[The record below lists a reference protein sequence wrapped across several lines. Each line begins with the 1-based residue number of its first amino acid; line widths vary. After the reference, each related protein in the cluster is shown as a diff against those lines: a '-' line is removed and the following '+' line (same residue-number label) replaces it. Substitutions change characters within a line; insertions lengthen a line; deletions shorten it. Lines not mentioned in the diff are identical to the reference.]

1 MKTSQTITAFAPA
14 TTSNLAIGFDILGF
28 PLTTLGD
35 KVSITPR
42 ETPEIILESINTDAI
57 PKDPKKNTASMVVKA
72 MQQAYRL
79 NHGFSISIEK
89 GIPLGSGLGGS
100 AASAVAACIA
110 MTPFIDDTISKEDL
124 ANFAL
129 QAESKVSGGLHGDNV
144 VPSLFGGFC
153 LLQNLSPLRLIQLP
167 LPSLTAVFIHPHMT
181 IETKEARRV
190 LKPEVSLKQCIQ
202 QTANLAGFM
211 AALYTNDNELLSQC
225 CEDNLIE
232 PMRSQLIPGF
242 YDVQKAALSE
252 GALACSLSGS
262 GPTLFAFADN
272 EQTAQNI
279 AYAMQKAFAAHG
291 LNSDK
296 WLSPI
301 SPTGARLI

>member
-1 MKTSQTITAFAPA
+1 MKTFQTITAFAPA

-28 PLTTLGD
+28 PLTSLGD
-35 KVSITPR
+35 KISLTPR
-42 ETPEIILESINTDAI
+42 EEPDVLIESINTQVI
-57 PKDPKKNTASMVVKA
+57 PKDPDKNTASIVVKA
-72 MQQAYRL
+72 MQQAYGL
-79 NHGFSISIEK
+79 NHGFSMSIEK

-110 MTPFIDDTISKEDL
+110 MTPFIDDTIPKEDL

-129 QAESKVSGGLHGDNV
+129 QAESQVSGGLHGDNV
-144 VPSLFGGFC
+144 VPSLYGGFC
-153 LLQNLSPLRLIQLP
+153 LIQNLSPLRVIQLP
-167 LPSLTAVFIHPHMT
+167 SPSLTAVFIHPHMT

-190 LKPEVSLKQCIQ
+190 LQPEVNLKKCIQ

-211 AALYTNDNELLSQC
+211 AALYTNDNQLLSQC
-225 CEDNLIE
+225 CEDILIE

-262 GPTLFAFADN
+262 GPTLFAFADS
-272 EQTAQNI
+272 EKAAHKI
-279 AYAMQKAFAAHG
+279 AYAMQKAFTNHG

-301 SPTGARLI
+301 SPTGAQLL

>member
-35 KVSITPR
+35 KVSLIPK
-42 ETPEIILESINTDAI
+42 ESPEVIIESINTSVI
-57 PKDPKKNTASMVVKA
+57 PKDPDQNTASMVVKA
-72 MQQAYRL
+72 MQEVYGL
-79 NHGFSISIEK
+79 NHGFSMSIEK

-144 VPSLFGGFC
+144 IPSLFGGFC
-153 LLQNLSPLRLIQLP
+153 LIQNLSPLRIIQLP
-167 LPSLTAVFIHPHMT
+167 SPSFTAVFIHPHMT

-190 LKPEVSLKQCIQ
+190 LKPEVDLKECIQ

-225 CEDNLIE
+225 CRDNLIE

-242 YDVQKAALSE
+242 YEVQEAALSE

-262 GPTLFAFADN
+262 GPTLFAFADS
-272 EQTAQNI
+272 EQAAHQI
-279 AYAMQKAFAAHG
+279 AHAMQKTFATHG
-291 LNSDK
+291 LDSDK

-301 SPTGARLI
+301 SPTGAQLI